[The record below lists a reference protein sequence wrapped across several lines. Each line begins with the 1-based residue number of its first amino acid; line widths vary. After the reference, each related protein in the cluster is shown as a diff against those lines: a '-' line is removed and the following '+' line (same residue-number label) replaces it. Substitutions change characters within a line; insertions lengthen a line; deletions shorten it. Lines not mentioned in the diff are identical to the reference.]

1 MEQQVPSVSQ
11 ARLIHGALLSGALV
25 FGVVVWFLTRDGGL
39 GGEPV
44 PMLGDVALILAGV
57 MLVAAVSL
65 RALLKNRAA
74 RASGADR
81 ALLCFQAGLVP
92 IALLEG
98 AILFQL
104 TVWMVNGAPMP
115 AAAVAGFLWLVAATL
130 WPPSPDD
137 L

>member
-1 MEQQVPSVSQ
+1 MEPQVPSLAQ
-11 ARLIHGALLSGALV
+11 ARIVHGALLSGSFAV
-25 FGVVVWFLTRDGGL
+25 GVVVWFVTRDGGL
-39 GGEPV
+39 GGEPIPV
-44 PMLGDVALILAGV
+44 LGDVALILAGV

-74 RASGADR
+74 RASGPDR

-92 IALLEG
+92 MAMLEG
-98 AILFQL
+98 ATLFQL
-104 TVWMVNGAPMP
+104 MVWLLNGEPLP
-115 AAAVAGFLWLVAATL
+115 HAAVAGFLWLVGATL